1 MPSSVSIAAATHQDL
16 PDVARVHVTAWQQT
30 YVGLVPQSYLDSL
43 DVAARL
49 QNWRAHF
56 EDGRKAGTFGLL
68 VARVDGTTAGFIS
81 FGRGRDHDRQDMAEI
96 YAIYVLKQHW
106 SNGVGY
112 NLFRTAR
119 ETLQH
124 GGFSKA
130 YLWVLDTNQNAIGA
144 YQRWG
149 GILEQHRL
157 RDLTIGGQP
166 VKELSVLFN
175 CEPAVSS

>member
-1 MPSSVSIAAATHQDL
+1 MQYLFMPNSVSIAAATHEDL
-16 PDVARVHVTAWQQT
+16 PDVARVHVASWQQT

-49 QNWRAHF
+49 QKWRENF
-56 EDGRKAGTFGLL
+56 EDGRKADLFGLF

-81 FGRGRDHDRQDMAEI
+81 CGGGRDDDRKSMAEI

-112 NLFRTAR
+112 HLYKTAR
-119 ETLQH
+119 EIFQKN
-124 GGFSKA
+124 GFSKA
-130 YLWVLDTNQNAIGA
+130 YLWLLDTNRTAISA

-149 GILEQHRL
+149 GALEQDRL
-157 RDLTIGGQP
+157 KDHTIGGQP

-175 CEPAVSS
+175 L